1 MSARTNGA
9 SYRPIDYDPTRPGG
23 PVDMRDIHRLRNGIA
38 DEFERLNAKVDALA
52 EAGERTLTI
61 SAATYEAVTG
71 RGVESIPGIGEFA
84 HRERRRKTAIRWVLT
99 AAAVLALSLAGGFLG
114 ERFAVATAEPRGASR

>member
-1 MSARTNGA
+1 MSASRTNGA

-38 DEFERLNAKVDALA
+38 DEFERVNAKLDTLA

-71 RGVESIPGIGEFA
+71 KGVESIPGIGEFA
-84 HRERRRKTAIRWVLT
+84 LRERRRQTAIRWALAALAVLT
-99 AAAVLALSLAGGFLG
+99 LSVIGGAIGHRADAAVTT
-114 ERFAVATAEPRGASR
+114 ERR

>member
-1 MSARTNGA
+1 MSASRTNGA

-38 DEFERLNAKVDALA
+38 EEFERVNAKLDTLA

-71 RGVESIPGIGEFA
+71 KGVESIPGIGEFA
-84 HRERRRKTAIRWVLT
+84 RREHRRQTAIRWA
-99 AAAVLALSLAGGFLG
+99 AAAVAAVVLSMAGGFLG
-114 ERFAVATAEPRGASR
+114 ERLAVTTTTAEHR

>member
-1 MSARTNGA
+1 MSDSRTNGA
-9 SYRPIDYDPTRPGG
+9 SYRPVDYDPTRPGG

-38 DEFERLNAKVDALA
+38 DEFERVHAKLDTLA

-71 RGVESIPGIGEFA
+71 KGVESIPGIGEFA
-84 HRERRRKTAIRWVLT
+84 LRERRRQTAIRWALAALAVLT
-99 AAAVLALSLAGGFLG
+99 LSVIGGAIGHRADAAVTT
-114 ERFAVATAEPRGASR
+114 ERR

>member
-1 MSARTNGA
+1 MSDSRTNGA
-9 SYRPIDYDPTRPGG
+9 SYRPVDYDPTRPGG

-38 DEFERLNAKVDALA
+38 DEFERVHAKLDTLA

-71 RGVESIPGIGEFA
+71 KGVESIPGIGEFA
-84 HRERRRKTAIRWVLT
+84 RRERRRQTAIRWALAALAVLT
-99 AAAVLALSLAGGFLG
+99 LSVIGGAIGHRADAAVTT
-114 ERFAVATAEPRGASR
+114 ERR

>member
-1 MSARTNGA
+1 VSDSRTNGA
-9 SYRPIDYDPTRPGG
+9 SYRPVDYDPTRPGG

-38 DEFERLNAKVDALA
+38 DEFERVHAKLDTLA

-71 RGVESIPGIGEFA
+71 KGVESIPGIGEFA
-84 HRERRRKTAIRWVLT
+84 RREHRRQTAIRWAAAALAVLT
-99 AAAVLALSLAGGFLG
+99 LSVLGGAIGHRVDAAITTT
-114 ERFAVATAEPRGASR
+114 ERR

>member
-1 MSARTNGA
+1 MSASRANGA

-23 PVDMRDIHRLRNGIA
+23 PVDMRDILNLRSDIGE
-38 DEFERLNAKVDALA
+38 EFERVHAKLDTLA

-71 RGVESIPGIGEFA
+71 KGVESIPGIGEFA
-84 HRERRRKTAIRWVLT
+84 RRERRRQTAIRWALAALAVLT
-99 AAAVLALSLAGGFLG
+99 LSVIGGAIGHRADAAVTT
-114 ERFAVATAEPRGASR
+114 ERR

>member
-1 MSARTNGA
+1 MSASRTNGA

-38 DEFERLNAKVDALA
+38 EEFERVNAKLDTLA

-71 RGVESIPGIGEFA
+71 KGVESIPGIGEFA
-84 HRERRRKTAIRWVLT
+84 RREHRRQTAIRWALAALAVLT
-99 AAAVLALSLAGGFLG
+99 LSVIGGAIGHRADAAVTT
-114 ERFAVATAEPRGASR
+114 ERR

>member
-1 MSARTNGA
+1 MSGSRTNGA

-38 DEFERLNAKVDALA
+38 DEFERVHAKLDTLA

-71 RGVESIPGIGEFA
+71 KGVESIPGIGEFA
-84 HRERRRKTAIRWVLT
+84 LRERRRQTAIRW
-99 AAAVLALSLAGGFLG
+99 AAAALAVVVLSTAGGFLG
-114 ERFAVATAEPRGASR
+114 ERLAVTTTTTEHR

>member
-1 MSARTNGA
+1 MSASRTNGA
-9 SYRPIDYDPTRPGG
+9 SFRPIDYDPTRPGG

-38 DEFERLNAKVDALA
+38 EEFERVNAKLDTLA

-71 RGVESIPGIGEFA
+71 KGVESIPGIGEFA
-84 HRERRRKTAIRWVLT
+84 RREQRRQTAIRWV
-99 AAAVLALSLAGGFLG
+99 AAAFAVVVLSMAGGFLR
-114 ERFAVATAEPRGASR
+114 ERLAVTTTTAEHR

>member
-1 MSARTNGA
+1 MSDSRTNGA
-9 SYRPIDYDPTRPGG
+9 SYRPVDYDPTRPGG

-38 DEFERLNAKVDALA
+38 DEFERVHAKLDTLA

-71 RGVESIPGIGEFA
+71 KGVESIPGIGEFA
-84 HRERRRKTAIRWVLT
+84 RREHRRQTAIRWAAAALAVLT
-99 AAAVLALSLAGGFLG
+99 LSVLGGAIGHRVDAAITTT
-114 ERFAVATAEPRGASR
+114 ERR